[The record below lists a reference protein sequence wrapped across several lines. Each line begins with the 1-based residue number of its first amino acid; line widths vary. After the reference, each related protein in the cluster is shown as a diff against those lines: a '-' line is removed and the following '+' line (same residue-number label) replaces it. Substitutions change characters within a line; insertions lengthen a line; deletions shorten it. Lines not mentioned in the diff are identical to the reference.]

1 MREEMRDFKKKKVWL
16 AVPLILVGILGL
28 ILPVIPGIALIL
40 FGVMLLFPKSGQRI
54 KGWFRSLR

>member
-40 FGVMLLFPKSGQRI
+40 FGVMLLFPKSGQKI
-54 KGWFRSLR
+54 KDWFRSLR